1 MRQLLLGAAFALLT
15 TLPTA
20 CAQEGPLLSGQR
32 LVELFTK
39 VNEVVFIVP
48 GFEYN
53 YNGEWLRGMK
63 LEDNNT
69 ISFTRGKV
77 VHYYDLRKIVLVQ
90 AEGAYIRV
98 RAQ

>member
-1 MRQLLLGAAFALLT
+1 MRHFLLAAAFALLT
-15 TLPTA
+15 ALPSLY
-20 CAQEGPLLSGQR
+20 AQEGPMLSGQR

-90 AEGAYIRV
+90 DEGAYIRV

>member
-1 MRQLLLGAAFALLT
+1 M
-15 TLPTA
+15 
-20 CAQEGPLLSGQR
+20 
-32 LVELFTK
+32 
-39 VNEVVFIVP
+39 NEVVFIVP

-77 VHYYDLRKIVLVQ
+77 VHYYDLRKILLVQ
-90 AEGAYIRV
+90 DEGAYIRV